1 MEYMGRRVR
10 EWSTWGGGCG
20 SGVHGE
26 EGEGVEYVGRRVREW
41 STWGGG

>member
-10 EWSTWGGGCG
+10 EWSTW
-20 SGVHGE
+20 E
-26 EGEGVEYVGRRVREW
+26 EGEGVEYMGRRVRGW